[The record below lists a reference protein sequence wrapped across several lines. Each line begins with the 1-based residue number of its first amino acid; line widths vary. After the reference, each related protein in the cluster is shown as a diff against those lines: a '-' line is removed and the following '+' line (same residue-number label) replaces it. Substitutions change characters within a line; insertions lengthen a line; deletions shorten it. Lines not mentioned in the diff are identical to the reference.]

1 MRADFGSR
9 PDHLSNEM
17 CQMNTRIDRITRH
30 QSRLG
35 DFAPSP
41 SPKLAKESSS
51 SGDDVDGADGSNSS
65 SDDEMTS
72 SQ

>member
-9 PDHLSNEM
+9 PDHQSNEM
-17 CQMNTRIDRITRH
+17 CQMNTRIDRITHR

-35 DFAPSP
+35 GFAPSP

>member
-17 CQMNTRIDRITRH
+17 CQMNTRIDRITRR
-30 QSRLG
+30 QSCLG

-51 SGDDVDGADGSNSS
+51 DGADGSNSS

>member
-1 MRADFGSR
+1 MRANFGSR
-9 PDHLSNEM
+9 LDRLSDEM
-17 CQMNTRIDRITRH
+17 CQMNTRIGRTTRR

-41 SPKLAKESSS
+41 SPKPTEESSS
-51 SGDDVDGADGSNSS
+51 NGDDVDGVDGSSSS
-65 SDDEMTS
+65 SDDEMTT